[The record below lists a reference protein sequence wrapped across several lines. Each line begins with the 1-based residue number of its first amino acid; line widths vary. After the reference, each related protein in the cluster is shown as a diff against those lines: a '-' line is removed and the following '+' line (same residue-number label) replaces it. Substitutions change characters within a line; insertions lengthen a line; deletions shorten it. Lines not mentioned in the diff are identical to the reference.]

1 MRRFNLLFLI
11 IPIVLLALFFIYKS
25 LNQNSANFFG
35 VAENQE
41 TQINLEHEATVQK
54 INVSEGEF
62 VTKGTLLMQVN
73 WSALDF
79 KLSALNHDVSELTAR
94 DRLSQTE
101 IKSNLNR
108 YTALRAEK
116 AEDIQA
122 RIRLMESENLLNQ
135 QLFADLKSLSST
147 ESKSSS
153 SVYDTKLQSLR
164 EELRLSLEPLDIEIA
179 QLEHELKLSHIP
191 AQTEIGKLKNEIELY
206 EKERRELDIYAPSD
220 GLVGS
225 IHCRIGE
232 NIPEFNA
239 LISFYERNPN
249 TVIAYLHE
257 SLSLQIKVGDSL
269 SVTSTLHPN
278 EKCIGRVSGLGHR
291 IVEIPER
298 LRKIPEIKTYGREV
312 LIEIPANNNFL
323 QKEKVILQR
332 WPAQPFSFLS
342 LFQKSNLT
350 TS

>member
-1 MRRFNLLFLI
+1 MRRINLLFI
-11 IPIVLLALFFIYKS
+11 FIPVLFFTLFIIYRG
-25 LNQNSANFFG
+25 LNRNSANFFG

-41 TQINLEHEATVQK
+41 TQINLDHAVTVQK
-54 INVSEGEF
+54 INVSEGQF
-62 VTKGTLLMQVN
+62 VTKGALLMEVN
-73 WSALDF
+73 WSALAF
-79 KLSALNHDVSELTAR
+79 KLSSLSHDVSELTAR
-94 DRLSQTE
+94 DRLSQIE
-101 IKSNLNR
+101 IRNNLNK
-108 YTALRAEK
+108 YIALRAEK

-135 QLFADLKSLSST
+135 QLFENLKSLPGN
-147 ESKSSS
+147 ESKPSS
-153 SVYDTKLQSLR
+153 SVYETRLQSLR
-164 EELRLSLEPLDIEIA
+164 QELRLSLEPIDIEIA
-179 QLEHELKLSHIP
+179 HLQQELKLSHIP

-206 EKERRELDIYAPSD
+206 EKEKDHLLIYAPSD

-225 IHCRIGE
+225 LHCRIGE

-239 LISFYERNPN
+239 LISFYEQSPN

-257 SLSLQIKVGDSL
+257 SLSLEIKVGDSL
-269 SVTSTLHPN
+269 RVTSTLHPD
-278 EKCIGRVSGLGHR
+278 ETCMGKVSGLGHR

-312 LIEIPANNNFL
+312 LIQIPSTNHFL

-332 WPAQPFSFLS
+332 LPVSAFSFLS
-342 LFQKSNLT
+342 LLERAFPK

>member
-1 MRRFNLLFLI
+1 MRRINLLFLF
-11 IPIVLLALFFIYKS
+11 IPVVFLALIFIYQG
-25 LNQNSANFFG
+25 LNHSTANFFG

-41 TQINLEHEATVQK
+41 TQINLEHAATVRK

-62 VTKGTLLMQVN
+62 VTKGTLLMEVN

-94 DRLSQTE
+94 DQLSQAE

-135 QLFADLKSLSST
+135 QLFTDLKSLPST
-147 ESKSSS
+147 DIKSSS
-153 SVYDTKLQSLR
+153 SVYDTRLQSLR

-179 QLEHELKLSHIP
+179 QLEHELKSAHIP

-206 EKERRELDIYAPSD
+206 EKERKELEIYAPSD

-269 SVTSTLHPN
+269 SVVSTLHPD
-278 EKCIGRVSGLGHR
+278 ETCIGRVSGLGHR

-312 LIEIPANNNFL
+312 LIEIPSNNNFL

-332 WPAQPFSFLS
+332 WPAEPFSFLS
-342 LFQKSNLT
+342 FFQKSFHT